1 MKRLGLILI
10 LMMTVTL
17 VSSNKVKQ
25 ERPKEDLIYS
35 LDNLKQSVME
45 LDSILKHGKIK

>member
-17 VSSNKVKQ
+17 VSSNKIKQ
-25 ERPKEDLIYS
+25 ERPKDLIYS

-45 LDSILKHGKIK
+45 LDSILKHGKLQ